1 MGKPAPRP
9 STLQNLQR
17 FRAISWALWRE
28 YRALHRYRRGAD
40 PGAPSRFAAR
50 LTSLGPAFIKLGQ
63 VLSTRPDLLPDAYV
77 KALSILQEAAP
88 DAPGS
93 IVTGIIETELG
104 RPVSEVFAS
113 FDIAPAASASL
124 AQVHRATLK
133 TGETVAV
140 KVRRPDVDALILRDL
155 DAIGFALRLLGRL
168 APSRLRRTNLPAFLA
183 EFRRYTLQELDF
195 AHEGRVIERF
205 RANFAGRSDVRF
217 PGVHWNQS
225 SSRVLTLD
233 WVDGMRLGEAA
244 TTLDGPAKEAL
255 VTLVV
260 DVLMKMFVSD
270 GLFHADLH
278 PGNIIFHEDGTF
290 TLLDFGMY
298 GELAPSHR
306 DRLVLYWLAVV
317 SSARVPSPRVR
328 GVAISVGI
336 RRRTGGAKLHRPTFL
351 LRADWAL
358 LSKKHEA
365 APAVPSTPP
374 MLYAHRPSRAD
385 LSQADLCRRTHC
397 RMPPGFECS

>member
-1 MGKPAPRP
+1 MRCKRRGHASPAVAGTEEFGNMGKPAPRP

-17 FRAISWALWRE
+17 FGAISWALWRE

-77 KALSILQEAAP
+77 KALSVLQEAAP
-88 DAPGS
+88 DVPGS

-168 APSRLRRTNLPAFLA
+168 APSRVRRTNLPAFLA

-225 SSRVLTLD
+225 SSGVLTLD

-298 GELAPSHR
+298 GELAPSQR

-317 SSARVPSPRVR
+317 QRQ
-328 GVAISVGI
+328 
-336 RRRTGGAKLHRPTFL
+336 TQ
-351 LRADWAL
+351 RAFHHFKAL
-358 LSKKHEA
+358 NWPKRS
-365 APAVPSTPP
+365 
-374 MLYAHRPSRAD
+374 
-385 LSQADLCRRTHC
+385 
-397 RMPPGFECS
+397 MPPVRAR